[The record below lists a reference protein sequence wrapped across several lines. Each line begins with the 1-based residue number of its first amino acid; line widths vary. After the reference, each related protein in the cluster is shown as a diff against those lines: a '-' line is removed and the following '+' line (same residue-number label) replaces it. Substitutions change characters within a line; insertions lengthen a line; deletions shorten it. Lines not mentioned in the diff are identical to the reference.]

1 MVSVII
7 DNKCF
12 PKKFYVTLKNFY
24 LQRLPRSF
32 LDTIDTNDILRN
44 LKVITLNVWNYRD
57 IDSIR
62 NLIKISALFF
72 SPVIKDSHLLHCW
85 LIFWLLRININ
96 HKRLCWISKCKNAE
110 IQNRPLL
117 HFLRSD
123 FYILSFSS
131 LRLYRRVHPL
141 PTNCLH
147 CLCNLPCFQSLSR
160 IKTKR
165 HKSIDV

>member
-1 MVSVII
+1 M
-7 DNKCF
+7 KTT
-12 PKKFYVTLKNFY
+12 KFGVFMETYYLKNNLFGISIK
-24 LQRLPRSF
+24 LL
-32 LDTIDTNDILRN
+32 TIDW
-44 LKVITLNVWNYRD
+44 NVWNTRD
-57 IDSIR
+57 MDSIR
-62 NLIKISALFF
+62 ILIKISAF
-72 SPVIKDSHLLHCW
+72 PVIKDSHLLHCW

-96 HKRLCWISKCKNAE
+96 HKRLCWISKSKNAE
-110 IQNRPLL
+110 IENRPLL

-131 LRLYRRVHPL
+131 LRLYRRMHPL

-147 CLCNLPCFQSLSR
+147 CLSNLPCFQSLSR